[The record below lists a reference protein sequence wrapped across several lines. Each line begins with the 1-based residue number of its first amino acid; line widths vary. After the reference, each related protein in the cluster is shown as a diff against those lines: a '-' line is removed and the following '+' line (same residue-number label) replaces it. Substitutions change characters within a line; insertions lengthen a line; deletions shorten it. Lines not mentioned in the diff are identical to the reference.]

1 MYVKLDD
8 TGRVCALSMDGILP
22 DGIESVAPESWDG
35 MCPRDLRMEGGVLV
49 HDPQP
54 VPEPPPTP
62 VELLQAEV
70 ADLTLALAEL
80 IGTGGGV

>member
-35 MCPRDLRMEGGVLV
+35 MCPRDLRLEGGVLV
-49 HDPQP
+49 YDPMP
-54 VPEPPPTP
+54 KPEPPPDP
-62 VELLQAEV
+62 VAELQAEV
-70 ADLTLALAEL
+70 ADLTLALADM
-80 IGTGGGV
+80 IGGGAA